1 MNREVIRKEIE
12 KMGYRQKDVA
22 SEIGVNYHTYRKKE
36 NGKVSF
42 STDEKIKLAKLLK
55 WTPYEMNVFLFDGK
69 LPINEDGTAGW

>member
-36 NGKVSF
+36 NGKISF

-55 WTPYEMNVFLFDGK
+55 WTPYEMNVFPFGGNC
-69 LPINEDGTAGW
+69 P